1 MKKFLAQSLIL
12 LSLFFIT
19 GHFSSC
25 KKEDCDNDSIPQN
38 EVCRTSNLPVVMM
51 HGFLASGDT
60 WANHAMRFTANGYEP
75 DMLFAFDWN
84 TLSQSGNEVLLDAFI
99 DEVLAATGASQV
111 DLIGHSA
118 GGGLGYTYLS
128 DSTRAAKVAHYV
140 HIASSV
146 QPAPAGANGEIPTL
160 NLWSEDDEIA
170 SGGDI
175 IGATNVKLVGADH
188 YQVATNA
195 ESFAAIFS
203 FFNAGKTACTTDL
216 VAQEPVQLSGRVV
229 TLGENTPLVGASVEI
244 YEVSDATGFRIST
257 SPETTLTTDTKGY
270 WGPFNAKSTTRY
282 EFRVVS
288 ADPNDRVV
296 HYYREG
302 ATRSNQ
308 FVYLRTFPPSGST
321 IALLLN
327 GVPENATQSALVVFS
342 SSQAVVNGRDSLT
355 AGGVDLSSAQYASPA
370 KTAIA
375 YFLYDDGDSQTSG
388 DPVGF
393 FGSFSFLNGVDI
405 FFPATPEATIPV
417 YFNGRTLNVKNWP
430 SEEGVIVP
438 VFE

>member
-1 MKKFLAQSLIL
+1 MKKLLTQSLIL
-12 LSLFFIT
+12 LGLFFIT

-25 KKEDCDNDSIPQN
+25 KKDDCDHDSIPQN
-38 EVCRTSNLPVVMM
+38 EVCKTSNLPVVMV

-60 WANHAMRFTANGYEP
+60 WANHAMRFRENGYESTQ
-75 DMLFAFDWN
+75 LYAFDWN
-84 TLSQSGNEVLLDAFI
+84 TLSQSGNEALLDAFI

-118 GGGLGYTYLS
+118 GGGLGYTYLN

-140 HIASSV
+140 HVASSV
-146 QPAPAGANGEIPTL
+146 QPGPAGTNGEIPTL

-170 SGGDI
+170 AGGDI
-175 IGATNVKLVGADH
+175 TGATNVKLVGADH

-195 ESFAAIFS
+195 ESFASIFS
-203 FFNAGKTACTTDL
+203 FLNEGKTACVTSI
-216 VAQEPVQLSGRVV
+216 VAEEPVQLSGRVV
-229 TLGENTPLVGASVEI
+229 TLGENTPLLAASVEI
-244 YEVSDATGFRIST
+244 YEVSAATGFRVST
-257 SPETTLTTDTKGY
+257 SPETILTTDSKGY
-270 WGPFNAKSTTRY
+270 WGPFAAKSNTNY

-288 ADPNDRVV
+288 ADPADRVV

-302 ATRSNQ
+302 AIRSNK
-308 FVYLRTFPPSGST
+308 FVYLRTFPPAGST

-327 GVPENATQSALVVFS
+327 GVPENTNQSAVVVFS
-342 SSQAVVNGRDSLT
+342 SSQAVVNGRDSLSS
-355 AGGVDLSSAQYASPA
+355 GGVDLSSAQYASPA

-388 DPVGF
+388 SPVGF

-405 FFPATPEATIPV
+405 FFPASPETTIPV
-417 YFNGRTLNVKNWP
+417 YFNGRTLNVKNWA
-430 SEEGVIVP
+430 SEEGVIVT
-438 VFE
+438 VFD

>member
-1 MKKFLAQSLIL
+1 MKKILSQTLIL

-25 KKEDCDNDSIPQN
+25 KKDDCDNDSIPQN

-60 WANHAMRFTANGYEP
+60 WANHAMRFSANGYDD
-75 DMLFAFDWN
+75 DMLYAFDWN
-84 TLSQSGNEVLLDAFI
+84 SINQGNSVDLLDDYI
-99 DEVLAATGASQV
+99 DEILAETGASQV

-118 GGGLGYTYLS
+118 GGDLGYTYLN

-140 HIASSV
+140 HVASSV
-146 QPAPAGANGEIPTL
+146 QPGPAGANGEIPTL

-170 SGGDI
+170 AGGDI
-175 IGATNVKLVGADH
+175 TGATNVKLVGADH

-203 FFNAGKTACTTDL
+203 FLNAGKTACTTSI
-216 VAQEPVQLSGRVV
+216 VAEEPVQLSGRVV
-229 TLGENTPLVGASVEI
+229 TLGENTPLAGASVEI
-244 YEVSDATGFRIST
+244 YEVSASTGFRVST
-257 SPETTLTTDTKGY
+257 STETTLTTDSKGY
-270 WGPFNAKSTTRY
+270 WGPFTAKSNTNY

-288 ADPNDRVV
+288 ADPNDRIV

-302 ATRSNQ
+302 AIRSNK
-308 FVYLRTFPPSGST
+308 FVYLRTFPPAGST

-327 GVPENATQSALVVFS
+327 GVPENATQSAVVVFS
-342 SSQAVVNGRDSLT
+342 SSQAVINGRDSLS

-393 FGSFSFLNGVDI
+393 FGSFSFLNGVDV
-405 FFPATPEATIPV
+405 FFPASPETTIPI
-417 YFNGRTLNVKNWP
+417 YFNGRTLNVKNWA

-438 VFE
+438 VFD

>member
-1 MKKFLAQSLIL
+1 MKKILAQSLIL

-25 KKEDCDNDSIPQN
+25 KKDDCDNDSIPQT
-38 EVCRTSNLPVVMM
+38 EICRTSNYPIVMM

-60 WANHAMRFTANGYEP
+60 WANHAMRFSANGY
-75 DMLFAFDWN
+75 DDNMLYAFDWN
-84 TLSQSGNEVLLDAFI
+84 SINQGNSIDLLDDYI
-99 DEVLAATGASQV
+99 DEILAATGAQKV

-128 DSTRAAKVAHYV
+128 DSIRATKVAHYV
-140 HIASSV
+140 HVASSV
-146 QPAPAGANGEIPTL
+146 QSGPAGSNGEVPTL

-170 SGGDI
+170 AGGDI
-175 IGATNVKLVGADH
+175 PGATNVKLTGADH

-203 FFNAGKTACTTDL
+203 FFNNGKTACTTNIE
-216 VAQEPVQLSGRVV
+216 AKEPVQLSGRSV
-229 TLGENTPLVGASVEI
+229 TLGENSPMAGATIEI
-244 YEVSDATGFRIST
+244 YEVSSTTGERVSGTADAV
-257 SPETTLTTDTKGY
+257 LTTDSKGY
-270 WGPFNAKSTTRY
+270 WGPFSAKSNTRY

-296 HYYREG
+296 HYFREG
-302 ATRSNQ
+302 AIRSNK
-308 FVYLRTFPPSGST
+308 FVYLRTFPPAGST

-327 GVPENATQSALVVFS
+327 GVPENATQSAVVVFS
-342 SSQAVVNGRDSLT
+342 SSQAVINGRDSLS

-388 DPVGF
+388 NPVGF

-405 FFPATPEATIPV
+405 FFPASPPSTVSV
-417 YFNGRTLNVKNWP
+417 YFNGRTLYMP
-430 SEEGVIVP
+430 SLSSADGVLVP
-438 VFE
+438 VFD